1 MIWIIVHIPAFIMSV
16 TLLYDYNQWK
26 LLTFYSGYCALIFFV
41 VTLSLSPLK
50 IIFPKLVIVTKLNR
64 YRRQLG
70 VASFSYAF
78 IHLSCFLIKRILKG
92 FTEGLIYFFHP
103 AIIPAFWIAFP
114 ILLVLALTSN
124 QYSIKKLSFPAWKKL
139 HKTVYV
145 AEVAIMLHMTLT
157 GDFLIMLMF
166 FIPLCTLQLLKYKKT
181 TSSKF

>member
-41 VTLSLSPLK
+41 VTLSLNPLK
-50 IIFPKLVIVTKLNR
+50 IIFPKLVLVTKLNR

-92 FTEGLIYFFHP
+92 FAEGLIYFFHP

-114 ILLVLALTSN
+114 ILFS
-124 QYSIKKLSFPAWKKL
+124 SSFDQQPILYKEAFFSWLGKIAQNRL
-139 HKTVYV
+139 H
-145 AEVAIMLHMTLT
+145 
-157 GDFLIMLMF
+157 
-166 FIPLCTLQLLKYKKT
+166 
-181 TSSKF
+181 S